1 MRNTHQMYISKSIDD
16 IQVQYN
22 MHHQEASTPVAGDED
37 FIARETTSRYSTNQ
51 VGVQ

>member
-1 MRNTHQMYISKSIDD
+1 MSNTQQIYISKSFDD

-22 MHHQEASTPVAGDED
+22 MHLQEVLMPAAGDENT
-37 FIARETTSRYSTNQ
+37 IARETTSRSSTTQ